1 MNLKGITAIAKRIHN
16 LTNTLAEEVKRM
28 GYSIKN
34 ETFFDTLNVHIKNGA
49 DDVIRKALAANI
61 NFRRVDDNTVGITL
75 DETVTKDDLLD
86 IIQVFSK
93 DSDRKFDLL
102 ATDKPTVPQKFV
114 RTSQFMQHQVFNS
127 YHSETE
133 MLRYI
138 YQLQSRDLSLAHSMI
153 PLGSCTMKLN
163 ATTEMIPITW
173 PEFANIHPFVPVD
186 QAEGYNILIKVSKFI

>member
-1 MNLKGITAIAKRIHN
+1 
-16 LTNTLAEEVKRM
+16 M

-34 ETFFDTLNVHIKNGA
+34 EAFFDTLSVHIEEGA
-49 DDVIRKALAANI
+49 DEIIRKASAANI
-61 NFRRVDDNTVGITL
+61 NFRRVDNNTIGITL
-75 DETVTKDDLLD
+75 DETVIKQDLLD
-86 IIQVFSK
+86 IIQIFSK
-93 DSDRKFDLL
+93 DSNKKSDLQSPNKS
-102 ATDKPTVPQKFV
+102 AIPQKAI

-138 YQLQSRDLSLAHSMI
+138 YHLQSKDLSLAHSMI

-173 PEFANIHPFVPVD
+173 PEFANIHPFVPTD
-186 QAEGYNILIKVSKFI
+186 QSEGYHIIIKVN